1 MDIDGDLLSQEDF
14 QIKYSVNCN
23 FLQYAGICEAV
34 RDFLSKFNFTHFS
47 MNVARPYLP
56 VFLATLLKSRSG
68 TKSIYDQLVKK
79 EISPKAVRKWTT
91 ELNIPEN
98 YEWSKTFALP
108 RCFCKDS
115 NMLWFQVRI
124 IHRILATNYLLDKM
138 NISNNNLCS
147 FCNDMPETLVHLFCR
162 CCVISNFWRSL
173 LNFINNKCNLF
184 IIPWSETEIIFG
196 LLPAPKLDLVL
207 NKILLCAKYYIY
219 KCRINKHV
227 PSLNRFEK
235 DITYLY
241 KTERYIAIK
250 KDKLEDFGKQWH
262 LYKNLLPQQEIQ

>member
-1 MDIDGDLLSQEDF
+1 MKSFQDFGSEYFKRNVNRILNPFWRDVFITYKNYITQLSPRNWFDFLLQPLWYNAHIKVGRAGVFYKQWYDSGVITISDLMDIDGDLLSQEDF

-108 RCFCKDS
+108 RYFCKDS

-138 NISNNNLCS
+138 NI
-147 FCNDMPETLVHLFCR
+147 
-162 CCVISNFWRSL
+162 
-173 LNFINNKCNLF
+173 K
-184 IIPWSETEIIFG
+184 
-196 LLPAPKLDLVL
+196 
-207 NKILLCAKYYIY
+207 
-219 KCRINKHV
+219 
-227 PSLNRFEK
+227 
-235 DITYLY
+235 
-241 KTERYIAIK
+241 
-250 KDKLEDFGKQWH
+250 
-262 LYKNLLPQQEIQ
+262 